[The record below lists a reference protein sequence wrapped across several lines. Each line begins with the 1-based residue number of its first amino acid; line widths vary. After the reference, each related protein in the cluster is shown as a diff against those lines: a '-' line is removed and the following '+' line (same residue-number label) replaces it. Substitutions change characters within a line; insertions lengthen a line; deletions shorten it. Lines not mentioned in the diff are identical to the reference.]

1 METLRGDFTL
11 PYLTLY
17 CKKGNTDGDTEEG
30 GGDFTPSYP
39 TLYCKKGNT
48 DGDTEGGTSHHP
60 TLHCT
65 VRRAILME
73 TLKRGG
79 GGGLH
84 TILPYIVL

>member
-30 GGDFTPSYP
+30 GG
-39 TLYCKKGNT
+39 
-48 DGDTEGGTSHHP
+48 GGTSHHP

-65 VRRAILME
+65 VRREILME
-73 TLKRGG
+73 TLR
-79 GGGLH
+79 GGLH
-84 TILPYIVL
+84 TTLPYIVL